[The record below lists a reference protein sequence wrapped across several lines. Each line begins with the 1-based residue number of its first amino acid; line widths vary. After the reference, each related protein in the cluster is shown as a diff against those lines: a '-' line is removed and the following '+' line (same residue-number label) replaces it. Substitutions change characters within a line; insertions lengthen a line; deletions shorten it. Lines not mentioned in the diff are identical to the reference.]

1 MTTARCPVCLSA
13 ASALPDAD
21 SRTTVA
27 RMEAALGVEGL
38 DAISGL
44 EYRLRRCVGCSLE
57 FADPMTEPGPDFY
70 QWLTA
75 SGFSY
80 PGSRWEW
87 SACWKIIAAGPA
99 SSSADSRVVLD
110 VGSGDGGF
118 LRMVGALPGVRA
130 IGVDHN
136 PDVVRDCRAA
146 NLEVLLGGLDA
157 ARTVLT
163 DGADVITFWH
173 VVEHVGDPVGLL
185 EQARKMLRPDG
196 FLCFSVPL
204 TPMSY
209 EHSWPDPFNE
219 PPHHLTRWN
228 IASLEALAGRLGMD
242 MQLHLPPV
250 EPLLGR
256 IVRSLSLQVTPRLSG
271 GRLRKATRLAGSLL
285 ARPWRL
291 PVEFG
296 RQLRHPRHA
305 GRVLPDAALVC
316 LRN

>member
-13 ASALPDAD
+13 ASALADAD
-21 SRTTVA
+21 CGTTA
-27 RMEAALGVEGL
+27 SRMEAALGVKAL
-38 DAISGL
+38 DAIPGIK
-44 EYRLRRCVGCSLE
+44 YRLRRCGACSLE

-75 SGFSY
+75 SGFNY

-87 SACWKIIAAGPA
+87 RTCWDIIAAGLPG
-99 SSSADSRVVLD
+99 SSADSRVVLD

-157 ARTVLT
+157 AESVLIE
-163 DGADVITFWH
+163 GADVITFWH

-185 EQARKMLRPDG
+185 SQARKMLRSGG
-196 FLCFSVPL
+196 FLCFSVPIS
-204 TPMSY
+204 PMSY

-228 IASLEALAGRLGMD
+228 IASLEALAGRLGMS
-242 MQLHLPPV
+242 MQLHLPPA

-256 IVRSLSLQVTPRLSG
+256 VARSLSLQVTPRLSG
-271 GRLRKATRLAGSLL
+271 GRLWKATRLAGSLL

-291 PVEFG
+291 PAEFG

-305 GRVLPDAALVC
+305 GRVLADAALVC
-316 LRN
+316 LKN